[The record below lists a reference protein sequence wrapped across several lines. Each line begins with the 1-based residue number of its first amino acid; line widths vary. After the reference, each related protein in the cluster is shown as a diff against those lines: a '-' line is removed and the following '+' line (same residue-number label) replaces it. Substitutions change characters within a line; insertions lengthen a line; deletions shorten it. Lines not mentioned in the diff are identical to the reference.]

1 MRRHPG
7 TPKDK
12 YFGIKWDR
20 NGTESAGRLP
30 EPSRLDADGVNVE
43 VSGKAD
49 IVHRERV
56 LQNPLPGA
64 YM

>member
-1 MRRHPG
+1 
-7 TPKDK
+7 
-12 YFGIKWDR
+12 
-20 NGTESAGRLP
+20 LP
-30 EPSRLDADGVNVE
+30 EPSRLDADDVNVE

-56 LQNPLPGA
+56 LQNPSPGA